1 MAFEWLGVY
10 IQAFVILFIIFDPI
24 GNIPLFHS
32 FTASFDDDDKKRIV
46 NRSVIIAL
54 LILVFFAVG
63 GMFVLSIF
71 SISINDFM
79 IAGGVLL
86 FILSIE
92 GLLGREEARWMDR
105 EDIAVVPLATPLMAG
120 PGAIYT
126 VIYLMQ
132 PPYGPA
138 IAFAAMIGN
147 VVVQWLLLV
156 YSDKIL
162 RVIGKT
168 GSTIISRIMAFIL
181 SAIAIG
187 MIRQGLEAIIQAL

>member
-1 MAFEWLGVY
+1 MAFEWLGIY

-32 FTASFDDDDKKRIV
+32 FTTSFDEEGKRHIV
-46 NRSVIIAL
+46 NRSVMIAL

-63 GMFVLSIF
+63 GMLVLNIF
-71 SISINDFM
+71 TISINDFM
-79 IAGGVLL
+79 IAGGILL
-86 FILSIE
+86 FILAIE

-138 IAFAAMIGN
+138 VAFTAMVGN
-147 VVVQWLLLV
+147 VVVQWLLLI
-156 YSDKIL
+156 YSNKVL
-162 RVIGKT
+162 RLIGKT

-187 MIRQGLEAIIQAL
+187 MIRQGLVAILQTL